1 MKNFIGEYCIIR
13 SDRAGVFAGVVDDT
27 DGDKVL
33 LKNSRRIWSWEG
45 ACSCSQIA
53 MDGVGEDSR
62 IAMVVPEM
70 IVSGV
75 IEMIPAT
82 ETARTNIEGQRV
94 WKC

>member
-1 MKNFIGEYCIIR
+1 MKNYNGKYCIIR
-13 SDRAGVFAGVVDDT
+13 SDRAGVFAGTVEDI

-53 MDGVGEDSR
+53 MDGCGDGSR

-82 ETARTNIEGQRV
+82 EEARENIEGQRV
-94 WKC
+94 WRV

>member
-1 MKNFIGEYCIIR
+1 MKNYNGKYCIIR

-53 MDGVGEDSR
+53 MEGVGEDSR

-82 ETARTNIEGQRV
+82 ETARTNIEGQKV